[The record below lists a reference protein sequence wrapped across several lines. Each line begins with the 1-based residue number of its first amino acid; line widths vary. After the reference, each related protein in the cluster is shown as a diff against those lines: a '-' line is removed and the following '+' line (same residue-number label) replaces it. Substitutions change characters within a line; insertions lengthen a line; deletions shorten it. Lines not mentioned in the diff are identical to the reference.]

1 MADPRD
7 DAPHRT
13 ITIEQAWKACL
24 EHRLPLELLGDA
36 CGLDTSIQAPDLHRP
51 GLALVGHFYHHHP
64 ERIQIFGETEITF
77 LATREAT
84 DRAQVLNALC
94 QNGVPAIVVTRDLD
108 APAELLDAARA
119 NQTPIFGTSLDTG
132 TFIRQTTRLL
142 EELLAPTAVLHGG
155 LVDVFGVGVMI
166 TGPSG
171 IGKSECALELVLR
184 GHRLVADDM
193 VELKLRPR
201 EGLIGRSMELIK
213 HHMEIRGLGIINVQD
228 LFGVA
233 AVRDQKR
240 LELIVALEHW
250 NPDAYYDRLG
260 SDDEQYRMILGVK
273 VEEARV
279 PVRPGRTLS
288 EIIEVAARNR
298 ILKARGVDSAKR
310 FQDRLLEEIR
320 RATPDTPPP
329 GGAPLRESNE

>member
-1 MADPRD
+1 MQEAW
-7 DAPHRT
+7 DACR
-13 ITIEQAWKACL
+13 ERGL
-24 EHRLPLELLGDA
+24 SLELLGEA
-36 CGLDTSIQAPDLHRP
+36 RGLSTQVRVPDLHRP

-64 ERIQIFGETEITF
+64 ERIQVFGETEITF
-77 LATREAT
+77 LGTRSSDE
-84 DRAQVLNALC
+84 RAEVLNALC
-94 QNGVPAIVVTRDLD
+94 ADRVPAIVVTRDLA
-108 APAELLDAARA
+108 APTELLDAAKSHDIA
-119 NQTPIFGTSLDTG
+119 VFGTPFDTG
-132 TFIRQTTRLL
+132 TFIRHTTRLL
-142 EELLAPTAVLHGG
+142 EDLLAPTAVLHGV

-260 SDDEQYRMILGVK
+260 SDDEQVRVILGVP
-273 VEEARV
+273 VDEARV

-320 RATPDTPPP
+320 RASPDAPPP
-329 GGAPLRESNE
+329 TGTPLRESSE